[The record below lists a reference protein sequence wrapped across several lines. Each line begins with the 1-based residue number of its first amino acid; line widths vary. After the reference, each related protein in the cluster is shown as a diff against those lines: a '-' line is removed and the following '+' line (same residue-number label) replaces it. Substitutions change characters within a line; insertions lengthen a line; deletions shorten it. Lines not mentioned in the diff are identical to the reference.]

1 MFQTTLH
8 LEQPRPITTSTARTR
23 EVPTHRMD
31 STILP
36 THPVT
41 TRRRHT
47 PTQIRSRANP
57 SVVNVYHTIEELH
70 VIISVHILY

>member
-8 LEQPRPITTSTARTR
+8 LEQPHPITTSTARTR

-47 PTQIRSRANP
+47 PTRIRSRAN
-57 SVVNVYHTIEELH
+57 SSDVNAQYTIDELH
-70 VIISVHILY
+70 VIISVHILN